1 MEGLMI
7 KNYFITALRHFWK
20 NKSFSFI
27 NITGLGLSMAV
38 CLLLIMVIRDA
49 NNYDKFH
56 PNRSRIYRINTEALR
71 KNGST
76 EPYATSPYPVAVT
89 LASSYSGIE
98 AWTMFNSRL
107 QKDFTVDGR
116 KFSTDMQFTN
126 SAFFSIFGFTLREGN
141 GATALNEPYTL
152 VLTKKLSDK
161 LFPGNDAMGKTID
174 IADAGP
180 FKVTGIL
187 NEFPGKTH
195 FEFEALASFATVPAL
210 EEDSV
215 VFQTTSNWTNYY
227 TNYSYI
233 RLKSRGKG
241 RTGRNRTCRN

>member
-1 MEGLMI
+1 MLFER
-7 KNYFITALRHFWK
+7 RHYLPQCRYGSKGRQRLDFK
-20 NKSFSFI
+20 MCLARKLVRCLHFKRTRVAYAIVFPI
-27 NITGLGLSMAV
+27 AV
-38 CLLLIMVIRDA
+38 VL
-49 NNYDKFH
+49 
-56 PNRSRIYRINTEALR
+56 P
-71 KNGST
+71 G
-76 EPYATSPYPVAVT
+76 
-89 LASSYSGIE
+89 
-98 AWTMFNSRL
+98 
-107 QKDFTVDGR
+107 
-116 KFSTDMQFTN
+116 
-126 SAFFSIFGFTLREGN
+126 
-141 GATALNEPYTL
+141 
-152 VLTKKLSDK
+152 LTKKLSDK

-233 RLKSRGKG
+233 RLKSRSKG